1 MSTIEAARPVV
12 LFSYSLYQRKDEKS
26 MTATIQ
32 TVRTNAV
39 FDDWPANRV
48 NEKGRKAPHLL
59 YPQLLDDS
67 NPRERQAGLDMG
79 LAMLPRCDEL
89 WCYGDRSSHGIHLE
103 IEEAVWLGI
112 PVRRVTEQ
120 ENGFVIGRV
129 KNTVPAEAP
138 IQAMRMV

>member
-1 MSTIEAARPVV
+1 MKLIYVASPYAGDIEQNTAFARKACRHVMSEGHA
-12 LFSYSLYQRKDEKS
+12 F
-26 MTATIQ
+26 
-32 TVRTNAV
+32 
-39 FDDWPANRV
+39 F
-48 NEKGRKAPHLL
+48 APHLL

-67 NPRERQAGLDMG
+67 KPQERQAGLDMG

-89 WCYGDRSSHGIHLE
+89 WCYGDRISFGMHLE
-103 IEEAVWLGI
+103 IEEAVRLGI
-112 PVRRVTEQ
+112 PVCRVMEQ